1 MKKPST
7 TLLAL
12 TFVMMIA
19 APASLFAQG
28 VNPTACAA
36 ISNPPNWCSGSDI
49 GAWTNHAIAQL
60 PSGCGEVYIP
70 AGTYPQTTSIVKPR
84 CVNLRGAS
92 GYGTVLGYTPTSGCS
107 IVVGDSSGGST
118 YPPGAVEDLRIVG
131 PGSTSTTCGIYMGG
145 SDGSSTAPSTA
156 VDPAANFG
164 DHANINRLFI
174 TQFGMGVQ
182 YGYNTWRDTLFETV
196 ITSNGAGV
204 SMPAIVASSTLSG
217 ENMAIVNTSIQN
229 NAGVGLFVGTG
240 LQVNFNVTDSSF
252 DNNGPTGCTSGLG
265 CSWQIQNGTS
275 TSQNV
280 VAMKGGYITAQDHW
294 IQNFGTFHASGNYVT
309 GGQSAAVLGYL
320 VDNENAANFTVNGG
334 QWFDSSTTTGCI
346 TNPSG
351 QLSSWYGVLTTAPG
365 ACANAG
371 LQGPIVLFD
380 RFGTIATPSTV
391 FARNAAITG
400 TVTATGFSSNQAVTF
415 TIQAAAGTGATTPVC
430 AAGFACTPNYG
441 SLTFTSGSAAL
452 AVGDIVKVSWTNV
465 FLHKSVCVVQGVDN
479 TASGT
484 VLTTLAVDGG
494 SATTTAAFFYTSTPL
509 AASHSIGM
517 DYVCF

>member
-1 MKKPST
+1 
-7 TLLAL
+7 
-12 TFVMMIA
+12 
-19 APASLFAQG
+19 
-28 VNPTACAA
+28 
-36 ISNPPNWCSGSDI
+36 
-49 GAWTNHAIAQL
+49 
-60 PSGCGEVYIP
+60 
-70 AGTYPQTTSIVKPR
+70 
-84 CVNLRGAS
+84 
-92 GYGTVLGYTPTSGCS
+92 
-107 IVVGDSSGGST
+107 
-118 YPPGAVEDLRIVG
+118 
-131 PGSTSTTCGIYMGG
+131 
-145 SDGSSTAPSTA
+145 
-156 VDPAANFG
+156 
-164 DHANINRLFI
+164 
-174 TQFGMGVQ
+174 
-182 YGYNTWRDTLFETV
+182 
-196 ITSNGAGV
+196 
-204 SMPAIVASSTLSG
+204 
-217 ENMAIVNTSIQN
+217 
-229 NAGVGLFVGTG
+229 VGLFVGTG

-334 QWFDSSTTTGCI
+334 QWFDSSSTTTGCI

-371 LQGPIVLFD
+371 LQGPVVLFD
-380 RFGTIATPSTV
+380 RFGTITTPSTV
-391 FARNAAITG
+391 FAPNAAITG

-465 FLHKSVCVVQGVDN
+465 FLHKVVCVVQGVDN

-494 SATTTAAFFYTSTPL
+494 AATTTAAFFYTSTAL

-517 DYVCF
+517 NYVCF